1 MEPAL
6 IVVTLLSLGM
16 AVAMSVIAWR
26 LAREERR
33 RTAARVA
40 TLADLAAR
48 ETREE
53 AAVEPR
59 IPARLRVA
67 ASGDPLDRPL
77 RRAAP
82 VAARAP
88 VWDVAV
94 DDDLFVT
101 REPSGTS
108 HRGLVLAVAVVLVVT
123 VVATLLGIGGT
134 RRTSDQGSV
143 AAPLAPLELVSL
155 RHSKNGEALTIT
167 GLVQNPG
174 DGRELRNVT
183 VVALVFDQAGSF
195 IASGRAALE
204 FTRLGPGAGSPFS
217 ITIAN
222 ASAVGRYRIGFR
234 TEDGGVLGHV
244 DRRPPPATAAPERA
258 RATTQADLAARA
270 RAAR

>member
-6 IVVTLLSLGM
+6 IVVTLLSLAM
-16 AVAMSVIAWR
+16 AVAMSIIAWR

-33 RTAARVA
+33 RSAARVA
-40 TLADLAAR
+40 ALADLAAR
-48 ETREE
+48 EAREE
-53 AAVEPR
+53 AAVELR
-59 IPARLRVA
+59 APARPRVA
-67 ASGDPLDRPL
+67 APVDPLDRPL

-82 VAARAP
+82 VAAPEP
-88 VWDVAV
+88 VSNVAIEGH
-94 DDDLFVT
+94 LFAT
-101 REPSGTS
+101 REPSGTG
-108 HRGLVLAVAVVLVVT
+108 HRGLVLAAAVVLVVA
-123 VVATLLGIGGT
+123 VVVSLGGLGGT
-134 RRTSDQGSV
+134 RRTSDPRTA

-174 DGRELRNVT
+174 GGRELRNVT
-183 VVALVFDQAGSF
+183 VVAFVFDQAGSF
-195 IASGRAALE
+195 VASGRAALE
-204 FTRLGPGAGSPFS
+204 FAHLAPGAGSPFT

-258 RATTQADLAARA
+258 RATTQAGLAARTG
-270 RAAR
+270 AAR